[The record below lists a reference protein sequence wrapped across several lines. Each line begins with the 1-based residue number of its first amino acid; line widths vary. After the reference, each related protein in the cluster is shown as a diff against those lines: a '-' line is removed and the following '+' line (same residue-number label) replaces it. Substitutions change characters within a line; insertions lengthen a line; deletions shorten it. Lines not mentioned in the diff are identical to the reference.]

1 MKVQNG
7 FSCHL
12 DVGVSIHI
20 SVSSHAG
27 CFGKSILCNGQGAVQ
42 ASYLVLGQI
51 LFASQYE
58 TTERAIPIFLMSKLT
73 LPGRVA
79 QSVGHLTRKS
89 EVMGSISSLATYFR
103 FSFP

>member
-7 FSCHL
+7 YSCHL

-42 ASYLVLGQI
+42 ASYLVCGQI

-58 TTERAIPIFLMSKLT
+58 TTERAILITLMSELT
-73 LPGRVA
+73 LVSHFA
-79 QSVGHLTRKS
+79 LKVW
-89 EVMGSISSLATYFR
+89 
-103 FSFP
+103 